1 MAEAGRGR
9 CFQPCLAVIRLRNI
23 MPSSSWHE
31 PWKWEKLGTR
41 GWVAE
46 GGSPLPLSST
56 ESYKNK

>member
-23 MPSSSWHE
+23 MPSSSWHA
-31 PWKWEKLGTR
+31 PRKWEKLGTR